1 MKELELNSGYKPS
14 LTSQYNVISTGRF
27 GAYGQRAVGGGAI
40 SKRL

>member
-1 MKELELNSGYKPS
+1 MKELDFNSGYKPP

-27 GAYGQRAVGGGAI
+27 GAYGQRADGEGAI